1 MYEDALYGAIVNWYR
16 DTSKDRYA
24 SVLYAWV
31 SFYGDD
37 YIYTTT
43 LTPNESTF
51 LYPGEGTTAT
61 KHSFA
66 SFSEADSILS
76 LNVVRNASSG
86 VVEPEVRYD
95 RASNKDIILKSTSY
109 TDSTT
114 LVKGATLYNNLGKDS
129 GMKVGTVIS
138 DGSFTAESIVT
149 ITFVPYTGAGAWSG
163 SYEGTVNNIPFVSA
177 ANGYDGCT
185 PNTFSVTK
193 GQPCTITAEN
203 TSKGDGIVL
212 RDSAGI
218 QVAYEYTSFEYTFTP
233 TEDCTFE
240 IGANIEPA

>member
-1 MYEDALYGAIVNWYR
+1 MYDDTLYGAIVNWYR
-16 DTSKDRYA
+16 DTSKDRRA

-31 SFYGDD
+31 SFYGND

-43 LTPNESTF
+43 LTPDESTF
-51 LYPGEGTTAT
+51 LYPGEGTTYT
-61 KHSFA
+61 KHRFA
-66 SFSEADSILS
+66 GFTEAESILW

-86 VVEPEVRYD
+86 VTEPEVRYD
-95 RASNKDIILKSTSY
+95 RASDKDIILSSTLY

-114 LVKGATLYNNLGKDS
+114 LTTGATLYNNLGEDTK
-129 GMKVGTVIS
+129 MKVSTITS
-138 DGSFTAESIVT
+138 DGSFTAESTVT
-149 ITFVPYTGAGAWSG
+149 ITLVPYTGAGAWSG
-163 SYEGTVNNIPFVSA
+163 SYEGTVNNISFVSA

-193 GQPCTITAEN
+193 GKPCTIKAEK
-203 TSKGDGIVL
+203 TGKGDGIVL
-212 RDSAGI
+212 RDSSGN
-218 QVAYEYTSFEYTFTP
+218 QVAYEYTAFEYTFTP

>member
-1 MYEDALYGAIVNWYR
+1 MTIYVNWYR
-16 DTSKDRYA
+16 DTSKD
-24 SVLYAWV
+24 
-31 SFYGDD
+31 
-37 YIYTTT
+37 
-43 LTPNESTF
+43 
-51 LYPGEGTTAT
+51 
-61 KHSFA
+61 
-66 SFSEADSILS
+66 IL
-76 LNVVRNASSG
+76 A
-86 VVEPEVRYD
+86 
-95 RASNKDIILKSTSY
+95 KSTLY

-114 LVKGATLYNNLGKDS
+114 LVEGATLYNNLGEDS
-129 GMKVGTVIS
+129 GIKVGTINS

-185 PNTFSVTK
+185 PNTFSVIK

-218 QVAYEYTSFEYTFTP
+218 QVAYEYTAFEYTFTP